1 MRLGGG
7 GGDHSTFNIRE
18 MWGSLT
24 DGGTHTVCT
33 LCLKK
38 G

>member
-18 MWGSLT
+18 MRGSLT
-24 DGGTHTVCT
+24 DGDINTVRT